1 MNIASLLIP
10 KSEIIYFYNTMAVR
24 QGLYIL
30 KKSKYSIIP
39 VLTKDGV
46 YVDSISD
53 RDFLWCILNDEVY
66 TYSSQEK
73 MYIHE
78 VLSNKE
84 GIINPMKI
92 DESMDEVLPVIVD
105 QDYVPIVDDRNLFV
119 GIVE

>member
-1 MNIASLLIP
+1 
-10 KSEIIYFYNTMAVR
+10 
-24 QGLYIL
+24 
-30 KKSKYSIIP
+30 
-39 VLTKDGV
+39 
-46 YVDSISD
+46 
-53 RDFLWCILNDEVY
+53 
-66 TYSSQEK
+66 

>member
-1 MNIASLLIP
+1 
-10 KSEIIYFYNTMAVR
+10 MAVR